1 MSYTQISSSSGLISV
16 GNTSARLS
24 DSRLV
29 YPQILESLNEF
40 RRTNISWDVPSQ
52 EKFAV
57 FLGENDVF
65 NISTD
70 TVVGSAKDARAK
82 TGFLKDLGFTNSNR
96 ILSDVGRELLRLN
109 SKDEIKI
116 NEFDLSEDSFIYLK
130 QLLKYQQAGFEIKP
144 ILSLIYSI
152 IEFDNNLPVD
162 FLTFIWSNSTTKEE
176 LVNSII
182 AYKAN
187 RDIKQVLY
195 NNCLACKSVAIAK
208 QNTISFFDQNNINDE
223 AEFNDLMYSILPH
236 GKGNSFKN
244 KSISLFKDLYS
255 YWLNKNTWTS
265 GRKKTYIQ
273 QSLKSRYK
281 DIKSPKVADYKEY
294 LFNTISLSNSSNW
307 QDIIGFFENTPLMS
321 STTDEEFIVSFHV
334 LYMFFKKL
342 DVCYEYQDLNIRQLK
357 LSDIFIFEHESVKLD
372 LIFEYLFKPKKEDL
386 MEVSILEGDDYR
398 FFLESNQLN
407 LGDIYDFLDIEP
419 SNLSE
424 LIAIDHPEVESIGLK
439 NFAYKKKEER
449 LTKLVK
455 EVFTRQN
462 VITLFESIYPRN
474 DRQIRNSIKE
484 WYSEYDASIPA
495 LFEFLLSISFYW
507 ISEGKV
513 SLSDILGMR
522 LDANLLPRS
531 HAPGGRADVVVKS
544 LSTHYLIE
552 ATLSENDGQRQMEA
566 EPVPRHLAHHIKQ
579 YNNETIALFVAGKL
593 DPNNLVVLRSY
604 KVLPWYYNSGSSKI
618 DSMNIIPLT
627 IKNFLYILRE
637 DIKLEEFESKLKKL
651 LGSSSINGKEWYEKE
666 INIEFNYAE

>member
-40 RRTNISWDVPSQ
+40 RRTNINWDVPSQ
-52 EKFAV
+52 ERFAI

-82 TGFLKDLGFTNSNR
+82 TGFLSDLGLTNSNR

-109 SKDEIKI
+109 SKNKIEI

-130 QLLKYQQAGFEIKP
+130 QLLKYQQPGFQIKP

-152 IEFDNNLPVD
+152 IDFDNNLPID
-162 FLTFIWSNSTTKEE
+162 FLTFIWPSSTTKEG
-176 LVNSII
+176 LVQSL
-182 AYKAN
+182 AEYKDT

-195 NNCLACKSVAIAK
+195 KNCLTNGSVVITRE
-208 QNTISFFDQNNINDE
+208 NCDSFFNENNIGDE
-223 AEFNDLMYSILPH
+223 DEFNDLMYSILPH

-244 KSISLFKDLYS
+244 KTISLFRDFHM

-265 GRKKTYIQ
+265 AQKQAYIQ
-273 QSLKSRYK
+273 EHLKSRYQ
-281 DIKSPKVADYKEY
+281 DINSKKSLDYLEY
-294 LFNTISLSNSSNW
+294 LFKTTSLSNSSNW
-307 QDIIGFFENTPLMS
+307 QDIIRFFENTPLMS
-321 STTDEEFIVSFHV
+321 STNDKEFVVSFHV
-334 LYMFFKKL
+334 LFMFFKKL
-342 DVCYEYQDLNIRQLK
+342 AISYEYQDLNIRHLK
-357 LSDIFIFEHESVKLD
+357 LSDIFVFEHESVKLD

-386 MEVSILEGDDYR
+386 MEVSILEGDNYR

-407 LGDIYDFLDIEP
+407 LGDIYDFLDIKP
-419 SNLSE
+419 STLTE
-424 LIAIDHPEVESIGLK
+424 LIAFDHPEVESIGLK
-439 NFAYKKKEER
+439 NFAFKKREER

-455 EVFTRQN
+455 EVFTKQN
-462 VITLFESIYPRN
+462 IITLFESIYPRN
-474 DRQIRNSIKE
+474 ERQIRKLIKE

-507 ISEGKV
+507 ISDGKL

-522 LDANLLPRS
+522 LDSNLLPKS
-531 HAPGGRADVVVKS
+531 HAPGGRADIVIKS
-544 LSTHYLIE
+544 FSIHYLIE

-566 EPVPRHLAHHIKQ
+566 EPVPRHLANHIKQ
-579 YNNETIALFVAGKL
+579 YKNETICLFVAGKL
-593 DPNNLVVLRSY
+593 DPNNIVVLRSY
-604 KVLPWYYNSGSSKI
+604 KILPWYYNSGNNKI

-627 IKNFLYILRE
+627 IENFLYILRE

-651 LGSSSINGKEWYEKE
+651 LGSNSINGKEWYENE
-666 INIEFNYAE
+666 INIEFNYAK